1 MAGAVLLVS
10 LPYLLFLSR
19 SYTVGRAP
27 RRPFGIAGLLEL
39 VLQAPRTM
47 TPWRLGGWT
56 ELETWAGPVSR
67 AVGVVSVLFVAACAA
82 ATVAGLV
89 LALRS
94 DDPRARRMGRAAVVA
109 WAGTVLLLAAAGLDL
124 HPHYHFSATWV
135 PVFGVAFLAASM
147 RRTRPRAW
155 ALALTVLA
163 IVAVVQFAVVVL
175 WMAYVRERG
184 GTRTP
189 SYGTPLGAQVE
200 VLRQACAGPETRI
213 VLVNDTAM
221 FRFPF
226 EYLATT
232 EEACRGKAVV
242 VCAREPGPAARA
254 CPPPEPGARRVRMGY
269 AHAVGGALR
278 VE

>member
-1 MAGAVLLVS
+1 
-10 LPYLLFLSR
+10 
-19 SYTVGRAP
+19 
-27 RRPFGIAGLLEL
+27 
-39 VLQAPRTM
+39 
-47 TPWRLGGWT
+47 
-56 ELETWAGPVSR
+56 VSR
-67 AVGVVSVLFVAACAA
+67 AIGLVSVLFVAACAA
-82 ATVAGLV
+82 ATVAGLA

-94 DDPRARRMGRAAVVA
+94 GDPRARRMGRAAAVA
-109 WAGTVLLLAAAGLDL
+109 WAGTVLLLAVAGLDL

-135 PVFGVAFLAASM
+135 PVFGVAFLAASL

-155 ALALTVLA
+155 ALALTVLG
-163 IVAVVQFAVVVL
+163 IVAIVQFAVVVL

-200 VLRQACAGPETRI
+200 AMRLVCAGPEPR
-213 VLVNDTAM
+213 VVVVNETAM

-232 EEACRGKAVV
+232 EEACRGKVVV
-242 VCAREPGPAARA
+242 VCARDPGPAARA
-254 CPPPEPGARRVRMGY
+254 CPPPEPGTRQVRVGY
-269 AHAVGGALR
+269 ANAVGGALR